1 MNRSRNPRRWAEI
14 KPTSSWHHSQNF
26 DEAALVMSSVE
37 ANILTL
43 HVIMQILPVIV
54 HWIKHSNNFNA
65 NPTSIAPWIK
75 HHNNF
80 NADPTSEAHWMK
92 HFNNFNANPTS
103 EAHWIKHPNNFN
115 ADPTS
120 IAHWIKNPLRRTSE
134 HYHKYDYPNFSF
146 FTRKIYFCINF

>member
-43 HVIMQILPVIV
+43 HVIMQILPVI
-54 HWIKHSNNFNA
+54 
-65 NPTSIAPWIK
+65 
-75 HHNNF
+75 
-80 NADPTSEAHWMK
+80 AHWMK
-92 HFNNFNANPTS
+92 HSNNFNANPTS

-134 HYHKYDYPNFSF
+134 HDHKYNYLHF
-146 FTRKIYFCINF
+146 FLFPLEKI